1 MIVKYQD
8 SDGSFVWIDEVEN
21 FKFLGQ
27 MHEDDIDNIQC
38 DIFDACHS
46 SATPF
51 VFKYTKNGQVT
62 LLATDATQAYLVN
75 SEGSTIDVVIP
86 PLR

>member
-1 MIVKYQD
+1 MILKYQD

-27 MHEDDIDNIQC
+27 MHEDDLDNIQC
-38 DIFDACHS
+38 DMFDGSHNS
-46 SATPF
+46 TTPY
-51 VFKYTKNGQVT
+51 VFKYTTNGQITV
-62 LLATDATQAYLVN
+62 LATDAIQAYLVN